1 MVSFQKKFFLIRFI
15 EGLLFLQKMETSYLE
30 TDYLSWKGDLVQLI
44 FYRVGTYI
52 GFDIKME
59 LILSNNF
66 RWLENVFFLVK
77 HMHDQR
83 KLRYITYSEIWH
95 PTEHPTDVH
104 WNISIMISIVII
116 ISQHFW
122 FLFLK
127 YMDKCQVNG
136 IFNRKK
142 YRNFDSFQIIHGIFK
157 SFNSVQVVIK

>member
-1 MVSFQKKFFLIRFI
+1 MFRKSRKLYLPYCVKYNLYLCNLLPFWFPFQKKFFLIRFI
-15 EGLLFLQKMETSYLE
+15 EGLLFLQKRKTSYLE
-30 TDYLSWKGDLVQLI
+30 TDYLSWKGDLVQLL

-95 PTEHPTDVH
+95 PTEHPTD
-104 WNISIMISIVII
+104 I
-116 ISQHFW
+116 FT
-122 FLFLK
+122 
-127 YMDKCQVNG
+127 G
-136 IFNRKK
+136 IF
-142 YRNFDSFQIIHGIFK
+142 QLW
-157 SFNSVQVVIK
+157 